1 MQISTRRVID
11 AQRNID
17 RIQTYKSIQQNEERQ
32 LTKEDKSESSDSQ
45 ITPEIDT
52 RELRNYLAI
61 IENYKSECE
70 KYQIRSPII
79 KQSNVQTVQTVVD
92 KIIGESMILPNEY
105 RNNFVKNQLY
115 CELQESQ
122 TMKNKISF
130 KNSSRN
136 NNQEKIWVHMNNY
149 GIKPL
154 KRITFSAN
162 EYIFQPV
169 HVTDAII
176 RQKQRIEQQ
185 IERNNIKGW
194 RIK

>member
-1 MQISTRRVID
+1 MQISTRRVIN

-17 RIQTYKSIQQNEERQ
+17 RIETYKSIQQNEQRQ
-32 LTKEDKSESSDSQ
+32 LSKEENSESSASEK
-45 ITPEIDT
+45 TPEIDT

-61 IENYKSECE
+61 IETYKSECE
-70 KYQIRSPII
+70 KYQIRSSII

-122 TMKNKISF
+122 TIKNNESKKIC
-130 KNSSRN
+130 SRN
-136 NNQEKIWVHMNNY
+136 NNQQKIWVHMSNY
-149 GIKPL
+149 GIQPI

-176 RQKQRIEQQ
+176 KQKQKIEKQ